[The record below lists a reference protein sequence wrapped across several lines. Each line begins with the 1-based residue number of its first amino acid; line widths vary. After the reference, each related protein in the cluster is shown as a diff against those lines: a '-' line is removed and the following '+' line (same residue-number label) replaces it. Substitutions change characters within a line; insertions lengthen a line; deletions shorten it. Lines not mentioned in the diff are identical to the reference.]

1 MREKISNYYLASLPN
16 LIYATA
22 VEDSPSRKFH
32 FIQTGK
38 KSPAGDLRFLEQ
50 GRIGLEI
57 CNALGIE
64 YKCYPHEKA
73 HEAQLDRIDS
83 SDFIDIRL
91 YNQKR
96 IRNKPKFLGLN
107 PEYLSVS
114 IPKIS
119 SGNHLQL
126 KLRIEQIIRIFL
138 AKMIISY
145 ISIDTKQRRGLFFKS
160 KSINRELLTINL
172 RKLQS
177 VLSSELPKADREILS
192 ALAQVK
198 RVAVIFPLLEQFG
211 GNDKY
216 HERMFR
222 EILIELNTNDI
233 DHVLIKSHP
242 TDNRDFSVLAQKHFF
257 SKNFYLLSEGSNSL
271 PVEIILSELKFDL
284 YGTFSTAMLGL
295 NHLASF
301 PTKLYLP
308 IEKPWRDFLNYSQSS
323 QYALIDHRLKYI

>member
-1 MREKISNYYLASLPN
+1 MSNYYLASVPN

-22 VEDSPSRKFH
+22 IEDSPSRKFH

-38 KSPAGDLRFLEQ
+38 NSPTADLRFLEQ

-64 YKCYPHEKA
+64 YKCYPSEKT
-73 HEAQLDRIDS
+73 HEAQIERIDS

-119 SGNHLQL
+119 SGNRLQL
-126 KLRIEQIIRIFL
+126 KLRIEQITRIFL
-138 AKMIISY
+138 PRMIMSY
-145 ISIDTKQRRGLFFKS
+145 ISIDTKQRRGLYFKS
-160 KSINRELLTINL
+160 KSINRDLLTSNL
-172 RKLQS
+172 RKLQQ
-177 VLSSELPKADREILS
+177 VLSNELPKEDRVILS
-192 ALAQVK
+192 ALTKAQ

-211 GNDKY
+211 GNDQY

-222 EILIELNTNDI
+222 EILIELNTNEI
-233 DHVLIKSHP
+233 DYVLVKSHP
-242 TDNRDFSVLAQKHFF
+242 TDNRDFSVLAEKYFF
-257 SKNFYLLSEGSNSL
+257 TKNFYLLSEESNSL

-295 NHLASF
+295 NHLARF
-301 PTKLYLP
+301 PAKLYLP
-308 IEKPWRDFLNYSQSS
+308 NQQPWRDFLDYSQSS
-323 QYALIDHRLKYI
+323 QYALIDHNLKYI

>member
-1 MREKISNYYLASLPN
+1 MASVPN

-22 VEDSPSRKFH
+22 IEDVPSRKFH

-38 KSPAGDLRFLEQ
+38 KGPAEDLRFLEQ

-64 YKCYPHEKA
+64 YKCYPHEKV
-73 HEAQLDRIDS
+73 HEAQLERIDS

-119 SGNHLQL
+119 SCNRPQL
-126 KLRIEQIIRIFL
+126 KLRIEQIIRIFVP
-138 AKMIISY
+138 KMITSY
-145 ISIDTKQRRGLFFKS
+145 ISIDNKQRRGLFFKS
-160 KSINRELLTINL
+160 KSINRELLTSNL
-172 RKLQS
+172 GKLQPI
-177 VLSSELPKADREILS
+177 LDSELPKVDREILS
-192 ALAQVK
+192 ALAKAK

-211 GNDKY
+211 GNDEY
-216 HERMFR
+216 HDKMFR
-222 EILIELNTNDI
+222 EILIELETNDI
-233 DHVLIKSHP
+233 DHVLIKNHP
-242 TDNRDFSVLAQKHFF
+242 TDNRDFSVLTQKHFF
-257 SKNFYLLSEGSNSL
+257 SKNFFSLSEDSNSL
-271 PVEIILSELKFDL
+271 PVEIMLSELKFDL

-301 PTKLYLP
+301 PAKLYLP
-308 IEKPWRDFLNYSQSS
+308 IEKPWRDFLDYSQSS
-323 QYALIDHRLKYI
+323 QYALIDHNLKYI